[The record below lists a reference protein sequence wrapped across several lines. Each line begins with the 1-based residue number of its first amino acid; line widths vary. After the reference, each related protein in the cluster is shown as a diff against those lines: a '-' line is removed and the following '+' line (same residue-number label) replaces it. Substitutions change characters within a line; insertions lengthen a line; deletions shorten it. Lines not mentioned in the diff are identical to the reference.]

1 MGGERRSVREEKFP
15 SPYLS
20 FQVLAAAGC
29 PAWDSPTEQRRPESL
44 AKITLSST
52 GVRGLARHGWAGE
65 KNGRAGCKSGFFRR
79 PDDLHNVLASSP

>member
-1 MGGERRSVREEKFP
+1 MREEKFP